1 MTINSGNGNK
11 CGETA
16 ASLQFYVE
24 KPGDDVD
31 KIAKEI
37 E

>member
-1 MTINSGNGNK
+1 MAINSGNGNK
-11 CGETA
+11 CGEITT
-16 ASLQFYVE
+16 SLQFYVE

-31 KIAKEI
+31 KITKEM